1 MNEARYFI
9 RHLDVDKL
17 VLEELKINLR
27 MRVTNRLRDARAI
40 ERVMSA

>member
-1 MNEARYFI
+1 M

-17 VLEELKINLR
+17 VFEELKIDLR
-27 MRVTNRLRDARAI
+27 MRVTNRLREARAI